1 MSDRTVS
8 PPLRVTE
15 THRSPHTLRAPSALS
30 CKSYSPA
37 IVSKLWTTCLLGGHG
52 RRPVAH
58 LPSHT
63 GEGNHFPTK
72 KSFSCETTFPFFI
85 EPLMSRWRVRRR
97 SPRGLLGTGRRRPGF
112 RRRIEPRGARALPG
126 PASVGEPAHCRSSHM
141 MRPQHLPP
149 GMSVDLQLGFCS
161 WSRLLRT
168 RASRPSRAQTSAP
181 AFVSPSLRARACF
194 GTVFSLPPSHPAT
207 LNRIYIHVYHPT
219 TVLDLSRSVSLSA
232 SDLYLVPSALSKRG
246 PVPPVSLFF
255 SFLLRCYPFTPFC
268 DVDVTFLLC
277 GLTLRLCQ
285 SNRLYIPLVPLS
297 ASKWT
302 RTGGMR
308 PDN

>member
-63 GEGNHFPTK
+63 GEGNYFPTK
-72 KSFSCETTFPFFI
+72 KSFSCETTFSFFI

-126 PASVGEPAHCRSSHM
+126 PASVGEPAHCRSTHM
-141 MRPQHLPP
+141 LRPQHLPP

-161 WSRLLRT
+161 WSRLPHTCKPPQPSTDQRSRVCVTVTARSRLFRYGISLNIFHCLTTCVLRSL
-168 RASRPSRAQTSAP
+168 RSRPCSLPRKAVPTATSAST
-181 AFVSPSLRARACF
+181 A
-194 GTVFSLPPSHPAT
+194 
-207 LNRIYIHVYHPT
+207 RIY
-219 TVLDLSRSVSLSA
+219 R
-232 SDLYLVPSALSKRG
+232 
-246 PVPPVSLFF
+246 
-255 SFLLRCYPFTPFC
+255 
-268 DVDVTFLLC
+268 
-277 GLTLRLCQ
+277 
-285 SNRLYIPLVPLS
+285 NRP
-297 ASKWT
+297 
-302 RTGGMR
+302 RR
-308 PDN
+308 

>member
-8 PPLRVTE
+8 SPLRATE
-15 THRSPHTLRAPSALS
+15 TRRSPHTLRAPSVLS

-63 GEGNHFPTK
+63 GEGNYFPTK

-126 PASVGEPAHCRSSHM
+126 PASVGEPAHCRSTHM
-141 MRPQHLPP
+141 LRPQHLPP

-194 GTVFSLPPSHPAT
+194 GTVFLSISFIVSQHVFYDHYGPGHVPCLGRQSPRPPRP
-207 LNRIYIHVYHPT
+207 
-219 TVLDLSRSVSLSA
+219 
-232 SDLYLVPSALSKRG
+232 
-246 PVPPVSLFF
+246 
-255 SFLLRCYPFTPFC
+255 LLRGSIAIDLVGNHLQQRAALALASLT
-268 DVDVTFLLC
+268 V
-277 GLTLRLCQ
+277 GLYKRPLRLRQ
-285 SNRLYIPLVPLS
+285 
-297 ASKWT
+297 
-302 RTGGMR
+302 
-308 PDN
+308 